1 MDKLKG
7 GFGTAKSFAE
17 KSRTHVNSGLHK
29 VDQQW
34 QARSGHGSSSTATAG
49 SSPSPSP
56 GSSTRPPPPPSRTA
70 SGSAPPPPP
79 PARGRATSS
88 VSASPGAG
96 AGGGGGGVFTGMD
109 HREKEAFFALLDEY
123 FASRPQYASLFSG
136 GGTSAPA
143 PAPRALA
150 PPPVPPAA
158 VPAHKAGLGTAVALY
173 DFEGAQPEDLPFR
186 EGDRITIVEI
196 VSDDWWKGELNG
208 RTGILPVS
216 YVQMEG

>member
-17 KSRTHVNSGLHK
+17 KGRTHVNTGLQK

-34 QARSGHGSSSTATAG
+34 QTRSGHGTSSGGAG
-49 SSPSPSP
+49 VSSPSPPP
-56 GSSTRPPPPPSRTA
+56 GASTRPPPPPSRTA
-70 SGSAPPPPP
+70 SGTLPPPPP
-79 PARGRATSS
+79 PGRGRASSS
-88 VSASPGAG
+88 VSSSAG
-96 AGGGGGGVFTGMD
+96 AGGGGGVFAGMD
-109 HREKEAFFALLDEY
+109 SREKEAFFALLDEY

-136 GGTSAPA
+136 TSAPA

-158 VPAHKAGLGTAVALY
+158 AATPAPQKVGLGMAVALY

-186 EGDRITIVEI
+186 EGDRITIVE
-196 VSDDWWKGELNG
+196 
-208 RTGILPVS
+208 T
-216 YVQMEG
+216 